1 MKKIIIA
8 CGAAAML
15 FAGAGCSKSAGTVQ
29 ADSLN
34 DSIAIF
40 FGRAQGSAFADRI
53 QSLPESEKEKF
64 TKDGFLRGFKQMLM
78 ADTTD
83 IGYMYGASVG
93 LGMAQQLQAMHR
105 DGLEVSAEEL
115 YRSFAAAFKADT
127 TNMIQMQQDNST
139 LQQLMMRAQAVAQ
152 ARRAEAQAAQETARA
167 SEATDNAK
175 SGEAFVDS
183 IKAADNTVKTTA
195 SGLSYKVVK
204 EGTGATIGDN
214 DVAKVHYTGRLING
228 EVFDSS
234 VDRGEPVDF
243 AVGQVVPGF
252 GEGLKLMNKGAK
264 YTFYIPANLAY
275 GNNSVGTIP
284 PGSTLV
290 FDVEVLDI
298 TPAN

>member
-78 ADTTD
+78 AD
-83 IGYMYGASVG
+83 
-93 LGMAQQLQAMHR
+93 MAQQLQAMHR